1 MTAIKNTAQHLK
13 NTHNK
18 TFLVISESL
27 SCPHIPLRDFL
38 PHAAPWWWTASTAPG
53 PPRLRGPSGKVPK
66 DHGSKSRAV
75 WRGFGVV
82 ELYFHQCQYQSVDW
96 KWLWAEAERQT
107 EETDTL
113 ISVKLKCS
121 KTFYTL
127 WPNSLLSFRVRMKLQ
142 TSAKCKNWWQ
152 SSVCSYVSF
161 KIWWNN
167 DEKMRNWTFSSTIMW
182 LYSNGRDKMTIHPRI
197 SLLSPITNAFVF
209 AFNEWSC
216 LFWPTCSPWCFI
228 RCCCNRGRDGGPYLD
243 LNRDC
248 CGCVNPQQPLC
259 V

>member
-167 DEKMRNWTFSSTIMW
+167 DEIMW
-182 LYSNGRDKMTIHPRI
+182 KCETGRFHQ
-197 SLLSPITNAFVF
+197 LSCDYIQTDVTRWQFIPAF
-209 AFNEWSC
+209 
-216 LFWPTCSPWCFI
+216 
-228 RCCCNRGRDGGPYLD
+228 RCCLPSQTHLCLLLMNEVASSDPRVLHGVLSGAVVIGGGMGAPIWTWI
-243 LNRDC
+243 
-248 CGCVNPQQPLC
+248 GIV
-259 V
+259 VVA